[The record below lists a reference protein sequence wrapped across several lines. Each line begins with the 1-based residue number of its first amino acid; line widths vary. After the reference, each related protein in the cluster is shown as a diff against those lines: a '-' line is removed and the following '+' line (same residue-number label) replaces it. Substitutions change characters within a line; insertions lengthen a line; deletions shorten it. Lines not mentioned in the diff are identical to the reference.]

1 MTQKLVE
8 SASRGRKEG
17 KAGAAVDVRYGGPE
31 IRVAPPGPLARA
43 VIAKDAAV
51 MSPSC
56 LREFPLVMD
65 RGEGAWVWDVDGNRF
80 LDLFAGIAV
89 SAAGHHH
96 PAVVAAVQAQAEK
109 FLHAGGADV
118 YYAVMAEL
126 AEALARLGPGKGRKR
141 VLFTNSGTEGIE
153 AAIKLARYHTA
164 RSAVIAFYGAF
175 HGRTAGSLALT
186 ASRSR
191 YRRHMGPLIPEVYHA
206 PFGDPDGV
214 QKLLD
219 HVVHPD
225 DVAAIVVEPI
235 QGEGGYRISP
245 EGFLPALRS
254 IADQHGIL
262 LIADEVQTGVGRT
275 GRMWAVQH
283 WGVAPDILVTSKGLA
298 AGLPLGAVIARD
310 EIMTWPPGSHGS
322 TSAGNPVA
330 CAAALAI
337 LKLVEGGLVDHA
349 ARAGRV
355 LLDGVRELAARYP
368 VLRNPRGL
376 GLMVGVDVVDD
387 EGRAST
393 TKRNALV
400 QDLFQ
405 AGLLVLG
412 AGNATL
418 RISPPLVIGEHEITA
433 ALHVFDRVLAGHDG

>member
-1 MTQKLVE
+1 M
-8 SASRGRKEG
+8 
-17 KAGAAVDVRYGGPE
+17 AAVDVRYDEPE
-31 IRVAPPGPLARA
+31 IRVAPPGPRARA

-56 LREFPLVMD
+56 HREFPLVMD
-65 RGEGAWVWDVDGNRF
+65 RGEGVWVWDVDGNRF

-89 SAAGHHH
+89 SAAGHNH

-118 YYAVMAEL
+118 YYAVMADL
-126 AEALARLGPGKGRKR
+126 ADALARLGPGKGPNR
-141 VLFTNSGTEGIE
+141 VLFTNSGTESVE
-153 AAIKLARYHTA
+153 AALKLARYHTA
-164 RSAVIAFYGAF
+164 RPAVIAFYGAF
-175 HGRTAGSLALT
+175 HGRTTGSLSLT

-191 YRRHMGPLIPEVYHA
+191 YRRHMGPLMAEVYHA

-235 QGEGGYRISP
+235 QGESGYRFSP
-245 EGFLPALRS
+245 DGFLPALRS
-254 IADQHGIL
+254 IADHHGIL
-262 LIADEVQTGVGRT
+262 LIADEVQSGLGRT

-298 AGLPLGAVIARD
+298 AGIPLGAVIAPE

-337 LKLVEGGLVDHA
+337 LELVEGGLVDHA
-349 ARAGRV
+349 ARAGKV
-355 LLDGVRELAARYP
+355 LLDGVRNLAARYP
-368 VLRNPRGL
+368 MLRNPRGL

-387 EGRAST
+387 AGRSSPT
-393 TKRNALV
+393 RRNALV
-400 QDLFQ
+400 QAFFH
-405 AGLLVLG
+405 AGLLAIG

-418 RISPPLVIGEHEITA
+418 RFSPPLVISEHEIAA
-433 ALHVFDRVLAGHDG
+433 ALRVMDRVFGHHEG